1 MSRRIG
7 YEDSGEDMGM
17 DNRQD
22 NTYKLMQD
30 SDHGPAINIK
40 AHLLTLEESL
50 NISNNEIMEFKRQ
63 KDL

>member
-7 YEDSGEDMGM
+7 YEDGGDDGNF
-17 DNRQD
+17 DNRAD

-40 AHLLTLEESL
+40 AHL
-50 NISNNEIMEFKRQ
+50 
-63 KDL
+63 